1 MMAKMIQ
8 GWEIHNSDT
17 MDAFGARV
25 SHGPAQ
31 PFDGRQAKGRVT
43 QMAQRFEV
51 INAQGQRVP
60 FELDIPGQA
69 GVDKMKAG
77 THADYLASI
86 QPGEG
91 RDEWAARARQ
101 WHHAA
106 KHSPIAPGVHAAVV
120 ELMAEKSIGYVGA
133 FDLLKA
139 SRPEI
144 FEEVK

>member
-60 FELDIPGQA
+60 FELDTPGHQA
-69 GVDKMKAG
+69 FAAGLDEAIHGIMKERG
-77 THADYLASI
+77 INYLDAF
-86 QPGEG
+86 E
-91 RDEWAARARQ
+91 AL
-101 WHHAA
+101 A
-106 KHSPIAPGVHAAVV
+106 K
-120 ELMAEKSIGYVGA
+120 E
-133 FDLLKA
+133 
-139 SRPEI
+139 RPEL
-144 FEEVK
+144 F